1 MAIAPTGPE
10 PSPAAPPGAIAMPWP
25 SERAGFYAL
34 FCVIFA
40 TFLTFFDQTVFAML
54 AQRIKVHYGISDA
67 TLGFLLGPAN
77 ILAYLVFGVPLAR
90 LVDIYA
96 RKYVLGIS
104 IAVLGSVTAL
114 GGLAQNFT
122 QLIMTRVFV
131 GAGTAA
137 NGPGSYSIL

>member
-1 MAIAPTGPE
+1 MAIAPTGLDIA
-10 PSPAAPPGAIAMPWP
+10 PAGGDASQAGAASQPWP

-67 TLGFLLGPAN
+67 TLGFLLGPA
-77 ILAYLVFGVPLAR
+77 IIRAYLVFGVPLAR

-96 RKYVLGIS
+96 RK
-104 IAVLGSVTAL
+104 
-114 GGLAQNFT
+114 
-122 QLIMTRVFV
+122 
-131 GAGTAA
+131 
-137 NGPGSYSIL
+137 